1 VGMKLKECNCLNKM
15 YLFVGVLYAL
25 LLFADPGRE
34 TYIVQDEPSVTGER
48 HNVYAVVVEIL
59 LLMVILAL
67 LAHDMKKELIKKCAS
82 SFDCIA
88 IAAFCATCQ
97 MSVIG
102 ELYVTNELTAVY
114 LTVHGIHSCLMTIL
128 HFFVASMD
136 SWCCTL
142 WTRLACLMLFAG
154 CLTFFYVKYRFI
166 HIWSEWE
173 TCLSP
178 SGCTSFQELY
188 LGAMFNEWVF
198 ALKLLVP
205 YCQGR
210 SYAVFKSPVVDVKRC
225 DAGMNDWMGR
235 RLPSIICHKN
245 TDRSLTS
252 QLSNSEVVAKPEIQ
266 DAVSIG
272 ELKTEPSFTDIKSDF
287 TVQCEARQYARCPP
301 VKCEE
306 TDRCANH
313 VHAGSQLHFGRC
325 AGEAST
331 RSIRTRNSR
340 EMDGVIRP
348 TSPRFA
354 EERDPT
360 CEDELCGA
368 DDLQGSQCPVFC
380 TPYIWEV
387 PAQPLTVPP
396 HHSSVHWDENLDEM
410 QEGVMLKPMHGQF
423 HVRTY

>member
-1 VGMKLKECNCLNKM
+1 MAQQLPRVEWEEVVEDWMFPAALAFETAVEQCYEQRYPKDSTCNLIIHICTFHADDRPSYCTGDKLPSLSQEYCQLIAHPIVQVVESQPLLQTKVGMKLKECNCLNKM

-188 LGAMFNEWVF
+188 LGAMFNEWV
-198 ALKLLVP
+198 
-205 YCQGR
+205 
-210 SYAVFKSPVVDVKRC
+210 
-225 DAGMNDWMGR
+225 
-235 RLPSIICHKN
+235 
-245 TDRSLTS
+245 
-252 QLSNSEVVAKPEIQ
+252 
-266 DAVSIG
+266 
-272 ELKTEPSFTDIKSDF
+272 
-287 TVQCEARQYARCPP
+287 
-301 VKCEE
+301 
-306 TDRCANH
+306 
-313 VHAGSQLHFGRC
+313 LH
-325 AGEAST
+325 
-331 RSIRTRNSR
+331 
-340 EMDGVIRP
+340 
-348 TSPRFA
+348 
-354 EERDPT
+354 
-360 CEDELCGA
+360 
-368 DDLQGSQCPVFC
+368 
-380 TPYIWEV
+380 
-387 PAQPLTVPP
+387 
-396 HHSSVHWDENLDEM
+396 
-410 QEGVMLKPMHGQF
+410 
-423 HVRTY
+423 